1 MVVKFD
7 KAEVVDFSPEPH
19 VGHKGTLEKA
29 YLFWPA
35 LAYRVTAPQVMTNEC
50 DLFQVAIMRL
60 LRAGIRE
67 RDRIGDLLSIHPEL
81 VLHILVDLHQNG
93 FLDNSLLGLTEKA
106 ERELDGE
113 ATTDMKMVTGYVFQD
128 PWGKL
133 WLGFQTSL
141 QLCDVLSRE
150 KGGFE
155 ITSEKS
161 TIGAPLSHRT
171 EAIYPKGADTPSL
184 PGSDEILKAITQA
197 RRKGHDLG
205 ISISPNEI
213 QKVEYLDETPT
224 PVFLKTIIYFAKSS
238 RLDWFACDPLGRDES
253 LFLRSRMNEI
263 KEGNK
268 QLSNFIEK
276 FEGRFE
282 KRFFEKGKA
291 GRQEFKEVLADK
303 AKKEVARRMTGRISE
318 FTFVH
323 KELVEMEKSWL
334 DETDAP
340 SEKGEGFKAVFTYS
354 RCAFEEMLRSWASD
368 YSLKGLGDRLKVEAI
383 RPQSGE
389 RVWKA
394 LPSEMLNDRCKKALI
409 DCGFNPEFPKPFRK
423 VRFGDLNS
431 VIGYDNFYKM
441 NPTLVAMAL
450 AGQQNESHPIR
461 LTAVENPEFLDEFL
475 DLTSESGAIGG
486 HAFRKLITPEMAK
499 ECIDM
504 TYKLLQQMTGLYPVV
519 EELETM
525 ED

>member
-1 MVVKFD
+1 VKFD
-7 KAEVVDFSPEPH
+7 KAEVVDFGARPH
-19 VGHKGTLEKA
+19 EDTLEKA

-35 LAYRVTAPQVMTNEC
+35 LAYRVTAPQVTTNEC
-50 DLFQVAIMRL
+50 DLFQVAIMKL
-60 LRAGIRE
+60 LRTGLMDKE
-67 RDRIGDLLSIHPEL
+67 SIGGLLGIHPEL
-81 VLHILVDLHQNG
+81 VLHIIVDLIEKG
-93 FLDNSLLGLTEKA
+93 FLDDTPLGLTGKA
-106 ERELDGE
+106 IEELDGE
-113 ATTDMKMVTGYVFQD
+113 MTTNMKMVTGYVFQD
-128 PWGKL
+128 PRGKAWPAFRTGL
-133 WLGFQTSL
+133 D
-141 QLCDVLSRE
+141 LCDVKSKDE
-150 KGGFE
+150 KGFE
-155 ITSEKS
+155 ITAEQS
-161 TIGAPLSHRT
+161 TIGAPKSYWT

-184 PGSDEILKAITQA
+184 PSANEILETITHIS
-197 RRKGHDLG
+197 RKGHDLG
-205 ISISPNEI
+205 IRIKTDEI
-213 QKVEYLDETPT
+213 QKVEFLDETPT
-224 PVFLKTIIYFAKSS
+224 PVFLKTILYFAKS
-238 RLDWFACDPLGRDES
+238 RKLDWFACDPFGS
-253 LFLRSRMNEI
+253 GPSPFLHSRMNEI

-276 FEGRFE
+276 FEGKFE

-291 GRQEFKEVLADK
+291 GRQEFKEMLAVK
-303 AKKEVARRMTGRISE
+303 AKKEVERRMTGRISE

-354 RCAFEEMLRSWASD
+354 RCAFEEMLKSWAND
-368 YSLKGLGDRLKVEAI
+368 YPLKGLGDRLRVEVI
-383 RPQSGE
+383 RPESGE
-389 RVWKA
+389 RVWKP
-394 LPSEMLNDRCKKALI
+394 LPSEMLNDRCKKGLI

-450 AGQQNESHPIR
+450 AAQQNESHPIR
-461 LTAVENPEFLDEFL
+461 LTAVENPEFLDDFL
-475 DLTSESGAIGG
+475 DLTSESGTIGG

-519 EELETM
+519 EELEIP